1 MAEPGS
7 TSRISPLRA
16 LELLALVA
24 LIGLAVQGLR
34 TQLYI
39 GQANLDPN
47 SAMNRVPADAKA
59 GVWIRSHTDTNAV
72 IMARQVPTVCHYSK
86 RRVIWFPPSSDPQ
99 LLMEGT
105 LKHRVNFVIVV
116 RREDSYYLP
125 PDEDC
130 FAGLL
135 NAYPSAFR
143 LAYETP
149 EFRVF
154 EVMRDLPRPAASL

>member
-1 MAEPGS
+1 
-7 TSRISPLRA
+7 
-16 LELLALVA
+16 
-24 LIGLAVQGLR
+24 
-34 TQLYI
+34 
-39 GQANLDPN
+39 
-47 SAMNRVPADAKA
+47 MNRVPADAKA
-59 GVWIRSHTDTNAV
+59 GAWIRSHSDTNAV
-72 IMARQVPTVCHYSK
+72 IMARQVPTVCHYSN
-86 RRVIWFPPSSDPQ
+86 RRVIWLPPSSDPQ

-105 LKHRVNFVIVV
+105 LKHQVNFVIVV

-143 LAYETP
+143 LVCETP

-154 EVMRDLPRPAASL
+154 EVTRDLPRPAASL